1 MPNGGGATVG
11 LYQNGGYDEPLQM
24 RLTRSPQRSL
34 HRPDLFPH
42 TPAYDL
48 FPCKYESN
56 CESFMPLHVEMNS
69 DILTISQTADIIKG
83 QYTECAVLFTVTQI
97 RSNNKDTQQT
107 VRTYRKINKENKAKE
122 LLCYYVNDTVVNSS

>member
-1 MPNGGGATVG
+1 
-11 LYQNGGYDEPLQM
+11 
-24 RLTRSPQRSL
+24 
-34 HRPDLFPH
+34 
-42 TPAYDL
+42 
-48 FPCKYESN
+48 
-56 CESFMPLHVEMNS
+56 MPLHVEMNS